1 MLAFFLF
8 LLIPAAAAALG
19 GLRWLWVEAEEKRMA
34 EDISIALAR
43 AELEDRRAREDEV
56 ARRIAERIER
66 YDREAKRMAARRP
79 T

>member
-56 ARRIAERIER
+56 ARRIAERIEG

>member
-56 ARRIAERIER
+56 ARRIAARCEG